1 MLAARDRARES
12 RPRTQAAARTQ
23 SLHSARSGGLF
34 GAEVRDVARGSW
46 DCLATSEVLKL
57 YIKGDQAAISQLE
70 DGPFGFL

>member
-1 MLAARDRARES
+1 ML
-12 RPRTQAAARTQ
+12 T
-23 SLHSARSGGLF
+23 RSGGLF